1 MLGTKQNIVQL
12 VQTCVGRV
20 KGPKRNR
27 NYRKVTG
34 RKKAKTYKANTRRI
48 RHLLY
53 PLRARSLRLGF
64 SRQSDIRSRYNT
76 KVALLESLYRDS

>member
-1 MLGTKQNIVQL
+1 MLGTKRNIVQL
-12 VQTCVGRV
+12 TQTCVGRA
-20 KGPKRNR
+20 KDPKRNR
-27 NYRKVTG
+27 NYRKATG

-53 PLRARSLRLGF
+53 SLRAGSLKLGF
-64 SRQSDIRSRYNT
+64 SKQSNIRSRSNA